1 MLRRLKDYASKDLI
15 AIVLLVIGSALFYA
29 ATYNRSS
36 YSYILRA
43 DEGVSFA
50 TAVRVTQGFIP
61 QHDFPSYYGP
71 LMPYV
76 YGTAFKAF
84 GASIALMRGIWA
96 ILCIASIVLFY
107 RLGRHLLPP
116 FAAFAAAAM
125 LIGQQHTP
133 LYTYNHIGF
142 VLATQG
148 ILMMLLNGMSSKATG
163 HFRLKMAAL
172 LLMALLIK
180 FNEAF
185 VVFVVVVVVL
195 GVANWRREENPLTET
210 PQTSWMIIPG
220 TAAFAAFTLI
230 TAGLNIGLTKFQ
242 FLRNFPL
249 LPQYQASIGGYQYV
263 KFILT
268 LPFRMG
274 WHEMTARRWYFFWYE
289 NYVFSI
295 IVSFIVGILVL
306 FCTIRFFASS
316 KYRKGL
322 GPDSWKAIL
331 LAMIAVVVYHE
342 FYLTGNHWSTPMYVG
357 FSLVALT
364 FLIWQGLSRFPLAR
378 TTVVAALLLLCV
390 ASDLYYVR
398 VVYHTYSQFRID
410 EPRARIYS
418 SADSDAPVVSSVV
431 AFLESETP
439 SGTSMAAFPH
449 DASLLYLAGRQN
461 AMRDDDYQWM
471 LFPNEASDLE
481 IARELDAKKV
491 QRIVLSNFVGI
502 RRGQPVIFG
511 RDYLPETFKYI
522 QTHYG
527 VVKTFGAN
535 PRAYQVQYL
544 ELIDAAGATPAVK

>member
-1 MLRRLKDYASKDLI
+1 MLSFKDHISKDSI
-15 AIVLLVIGSALFYA
+15 AIFMLLILAAVFYA

-43 DEGVSFA
+43 DEGVAFA

-71 LMPYV
+71 VMPYV
-76 YGTAFKAF
+76 YGAAFKAF
-84 GASIALMRGIWA
+84 GASIALMRGVWA
-96 ILCIASIVLFY
+96 ILYIVSILLFY

-116 FAAFAAAAM
+116 SAAFAAAAM

-142 VLATQG
+142 VLATEG
-148 ILMMLLNGMSSKATG
+148 VLLLLLSGSPGKSDVD
-163 HFRLKMAAL
+163 FRARMAAL
-172 LLMALLIK
+172 LLMILLIK
-180 FNEAF
+180 FNEAL
-185 VVFVVVVVVL
+185 VIFVVVVLVL
-195 GVANWRREENPLTET
+195 WVANRRRGEKPFSEM
-210 PQTSWMIIPG
+210 PQTSSMIIPG
-220 TAAFAAFTLI
+220 AVAFAAFALI

-249 LPQYQASIGGYQYV
+249 LPQYQASIGGFQYV

-268 LPFRMG
+268 FPFRTG

-289 NYVFSI
+289 NYIFSI
-295 IVSFIVGILVL
+295 LISFVVGILVL
-306 FCTIRFFASS
+306 FCAMRFFASR
-316 KYRKGL
+316 KYREGL
-322 GPDSWKAIL
+322 GPDSWRAIL
-331 LAMIAVVVYHE
+331 LLMVAVGVDHE

-357 FSLVALT
+357 FSLVAVT
-364 FLIWQGLSRFPLAR
+364 FLIWQGLSRFPRAR
-378 TTVVAALLLLCV
+378 TTIVSTLLLICV

-398 VVYHTYSQFRID
+398 VVYRNYSQFRID
-410 EPRARIYS
+410 DSRARIYS
-418 SADSDAPVVSSVV
+418 STDSDAPVVSAVV
-431 AFLESETP
+431 AFLEHDTP
-439 SGTSMAAFPH
+439 AGASMAAFPH

-471 LFPNEASDLE
+471 LFPDAESDLE

-491 QRIVLSNFVGI
+491 QTIVLSNFVGI

-522 QTHYG
+522 QAHYG
-527 VVKTFGAN
+527 IVKTFGAN
-535 PRAYQVQYL
+535 PRAYQVHYL
-544 ELIDAAGATPAVK
+544 ERTDTAGEGAAAK

>member
-1 MLRRLKDYASKDLI
+1 MPSLKDRISKDSI
-15 AIVLLVIGSALFYA
+15 AIFMLVVLAAVFYA

-43 DEGVSFA
+43 DEGVAFA

-71 LMPYV
+71 VMPYV
-76 YGTAFKAF
+76 YGAVFKVF
-84 GASIALMRGIWA
+84 GPSIALMRGIWA
-96 ILCIASIVLFY
+96 ILYIVSIFLFY

-142 VLATQG
+142 VLATEA
-148 ILMMLLNGMSSKATG
+148 ILLLLLSRVPDKPEA
-163 HFRLKMAAL
+163 HFRAKMTTL
-172 LLMALLIK
+172 LLIALLIK
-180 FNEAF
+180 FNEAL
-185 VVFVVVVVVL
+185 VIFVVVVAVIWVINRGRGEKTFL
-195 GVANWRREENPLTET
+195 EIPR
-210 PQTSWMIIPG
+210 TSSIIIPG
-220 TAAFAAFTLI
+220 AVAFVAFALI
-230 TAGLNIGLTKFQ
+230 TAALNAGLTKFQ

-249 LPQYQASIGGYQYV
+249 LPQYQASIGGFQYV

-268 LPFRMG
+268 FPFRTG

-295 IVSFIVGILVL
+295 LISFLVGILVL
-306 FCTIRFFASS
+306 FCVIRFLTSR
-316 KYRKGL
+316 KYRQAL

-331 LAMIAVVVYHE
+331 LLMVAVGVYHE

-357 FSLVALT
+357 FSLVAVT
-364 FLIWQGLSRFPLAR
+364 FLIWQSLSRFPR
-378 TTVVAALLLLCV
+378 TRIAIVSALLLVCV
-390 ASDLYYVR
+390 ASDFYYVK
-398 VVYHTYSQFRID
+398 VVYRNYSQFRID
-410 EPRARIYS
+410 DPRARIYS
-418 SADSDAPVVSSVV
+418 SMDSDAPVVSAVV
-431 AFLESETP
+431 AFLEHDAP
-439 SGTSMAAFPH
+439 AGVSMAAFPH

-471 LFPNEASDLE
+471 LFPDAGSDLE

-491 QRIVLSNFVGI
+491 RNIVLSNFVGV

-522 QTHYG
+522 QAHYG
-527 VVKTFGAN
+527 VIKTFGAN
-535 PRAYQVQYL
+535 PRGYQVHYL
-544 ELIDAAGATPAVK
+544 ERTDVAPEPPAAK